1 MTRYEEAFKQKII
14 EFNQTEQ
21 YNGILKWIEKVVAE
35 PIFSRYCLNKQIQV
49 RTLTI
54 TKIRCDTTILH
65 KIE

>member
-1 MTRYEEAFKQKII
+1 MTRYEEAFKPKNI

-21 YNGILKWIEKVVAE
+21 YNGTLKWIETVVAE
-35 PIFSRYCLNKQIQV
+35 SIFSHYCLNKQIQV